1 MTTLRRAPHSL
12 ATPIAVSAVL
22 HVAIITP
29 FILLRAGPP
38 RLLPPMYK
46 VELIAAVPG
55 PRAIGVVNDAPAA
68 ETPAKAPPKAVAPP
82 AAKTPVAKA
91 PAKAKPIKV
100 PVKATPNV
108 VAKSTTKAAE
118 APKAA
123 GGEQGGHGADVA
135 NVSTAGI
142 VFPYTGYLQNIVRQI
157 QLNFSP
163 RGNVGALRAE
173 VFFMIHRDGSV
184 TGFKFL
190 TRSGSMGFDVEAQGA
205 VEAASKAF
213 GPLPAGFGDDVLPVI
228 FSFDPGKIIR

>member
-1 MTTLRRAPHSL
+1 MTAVRRAPRSL
-12 ATPIAVSAVL
+12 ATPIAVSALL
-22 HVAIITP
+22 HAVIITP

-38 RLLPPMYK
+38 SLLPPMYK
-46 VELIAAVPG
+46 VELIAAAPG
-55 PRAIGVVNDAPAA
+55 PRAVGVVSDAPAP
-68 ETPAKAPPKAVAPP
+68 ETPAKAPPKTAAPP
-82 AAKTPVAKA
+82 AAKTPIVKA
-91 PAKAKPIKV
+91 PAKAKPFKA

-108 VAKSTTKAAE
+108 VAKSPTKVAD

-123 GGEQGGHGADVA
+123 GGEQGGRGADVA

-205 VEAASKAF
+205 VEAGARAF
-213 GPLPAGFGDDVLPVI
+213 GPLPPGFGDDVLPVI
-228 FSFDPGKIIR
+228 FSFDPSSIIR

>member
-1 MTTLRRAPHSL
+1 MLQRAPRSL
-12 ATPIAVSAVL
+12 ATPIAVSAIL
-22 HVAIITP
+22 HAVMITP
-29 FILLRAGPP
+29 FILLRGAPP

-46 VELIAAVPG
+46 VELIAAAPG
-55 PRAIGVVNDAPAA
+55 PRAVGVVNDAPAPEVRA
-68 ETPAKAPPKAVAPP
+68 NAPPKAAAPP
-82 AAKTPVAKA
+82 PPKIPATRA
-91 PAKAKPIKV
+91 PAKAQPIKA

-108 VAKSTTKAAE
+108 TAKSTPKVAY

-123 GGEQGGHGADVA
+123 GGEQGGRGADVA

-190 TRSGSMGFDVEAQGA
+190 TRSGTMGFDVEAQGA
-205 VEAASKAF
+205 VEAAAKAF

-228 FSFDPGKIIR
+228 FSFDPSKIIR